1 MLAMYGSVLIA
12 LTIVELSEFI
22 AKQESLSEDLDEI
35 IAIFL
40 VMLVTL
46 PVGLLV
52 AWQIAG
58 NLLRPL
64 TAMLATAER
73 IRRGNLDER
82 IPLIEDNEL
91 AKLGETINEAFDQ
104 YGLAVRRLE
113 KFSADASH
121 QLRTPIAAIR
131 TSAEVTLR
139 EERETED
146 YRESLVEILEQTERL
161 NQTVDQLLLL
171 ARMNESLRE
180 QFKPVPI
187 IERLNVW
194 TAEAADMIESRRIWC
209 ECDEACAGRMLN
221 GSEILLRQ
229 CFDNI
234 INNAV
239 AATGEDGQILVRI
252 DVPTAGKITV
262 SIEDNGPG
270 IPEPERSPVFD
281 RFYRGKNT
289 RTPGSGLG
297 LAIAKEIITL
307 HGGTIRAGSSERLC
321 GAAFVLSF

>member
-209 ECDEACAGRMLN
+209 ECDEACAGRMLD

-252 DVPTAGKITV
+252 DGPTAGKITV

-270 IPEPERSPVFD
+270 IPEPERSSVFD

>member
-194 TAEAADMIESRRIWC
+194 TAEAANMIESRRIWC

-252 DVPTAGKITV
+252 DGPTAGKITV

-270 IPEPERSPVFD
+270 IPEPERSSVFD

>member
-12 LTIVELSEFI
+12 LTMVELSEFI
-22 AKQESLSEDLDEI
+22 AKKESLSEDLDEI

-180 QFKPVPI
+180 HFKPVPI

-209 ECDEACAGRMLN
+209 ECDEACAGRMLH